1 MNGSQLDAIL
11 SLLTKAEKIL
21 TRKRVTHD
29 EKEYAL
35 HCIGRAKE
43 ILNA

>member
-1 MNGSQLDAIL
+1 MNGAELDLVL
-11 SLLTKAEKIL
+11 SLLTRAENIL
-21 TRKRVTHD
+21 KRKRVTHD

-43 ILNA
+43 ILGK

>member
-1 MNGSQLDAIL
+1 MNKTELDTIEA
-11 SLLTKAEKIL
+11 LLTKAEKIL
-21 TRKRVTHD
+21 NRKRVTHE

-43 ILNA
+43 ILGQ

>member
-1 MNGSQLDAIL
+1 MNSTELETIER
-11 SLLTKAEKIL
+11 LLTKAEQIL
-21 TRKRVTHD
+21 ARKRVTHD

-43 ILNA
+43 ILNK